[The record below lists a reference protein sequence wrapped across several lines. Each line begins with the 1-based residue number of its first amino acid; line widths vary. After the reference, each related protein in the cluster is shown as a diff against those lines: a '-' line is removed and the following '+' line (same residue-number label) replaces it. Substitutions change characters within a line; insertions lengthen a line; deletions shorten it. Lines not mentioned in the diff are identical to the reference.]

1 MRKAHACRR
10 KIDWRTGPRSSY
22 LLGMKLYR
30 FRYSPYARKVQT
42 VLDLL
47 RAEYDVHEVSYS
59 QRDELAELTG
69 GYIYVPVLVDA
80 GQVLTE
86 SRDICNHL
94 MARKD
99 AEWLVPAP
107 LEAGIWA
114 YHDFCDGPLEDVT
127 FRIASPDVRAQWK
140 TPGERALYTL
150 IKERKFGAGCVDR
163 WLAEREPLIASF
175 RRLFAP
181 TERTLARQR
190 FVFGER
196 PTLADAALHGSS
208 LMLEEA
214 ADGLLARVS
223 PGLAEHA
230 ARMQAFLAQR

>member
-1 MRKAHACRR
+1 MG
-10 KIDWRTGPRSSY
+10 KIDWRLPPRSGY

-47 RAEYDVHEVSYS
+47 KAEYEVVEVSYS

-80 GQVLTE
+80 GRVLTE
-86 SRDICNHL
+86 SRDICIHL

-99 AEWLVPAP
+99 AQWLVPAA

-114 YHDFCDGPLEDVT
+114 YHEFCDGQLEDIT
-127 FRIASPDVRAQWK
+127 FRIGSPDVRSQWK
-140 TPGERALYTL
+140 SPGERALYTL
-150 IKERKFGAGCVDR
+150 VKERKFGAGCVDR
-163 WLAEREPLIASF
+163 WLVEREQLIANF
-175 RRLFAP
+175 RKLFAP
-181 TERTLARQR
+181 SERTLARQR
-190 FVFGER
+190 FLFGER

-214 ADGLLARVS
+214 ADGLLPRVS
-223 PGLAEHA
+223 PALAEHA
-230 ARMQAFLAQR
+230 ARMKAFLAQR